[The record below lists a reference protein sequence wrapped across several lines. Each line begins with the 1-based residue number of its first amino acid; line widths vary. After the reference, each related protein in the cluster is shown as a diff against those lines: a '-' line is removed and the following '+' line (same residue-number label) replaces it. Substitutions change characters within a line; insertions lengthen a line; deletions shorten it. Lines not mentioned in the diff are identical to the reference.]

1 MKFPEQ
7 VKEQNLISS
16 KKKKKKSQSNSI
28 SKTKNKLTTYL
39 PKANT
44 N

>member
-7 VKEQNLISS
+7 EKVKEQNLISS
-16 KKKKKKSQSNSI
+16 KKKSQSNSI

>member
-16 KKKKKKSQSNSI
+16 KKKKKK
-28 SKTKNKLTTYL
+28 
-39 PKANT
+39 KANQT
-44 N
+44 VFQRQRIN